1 MTYQIIYSDEKWKT
15 GRYEILFKIFRESIE
30 EKYKKNLISKGY
42 FDTLVGIIYN

>member
-1 MTYQIIYSDEKWKT
+1 MKNGKPGGMKYYSKFL
-15 GRYEILFKIFRESIE
+15 GESIE